1 MDQPT
6 HNKSSGHR
14 WPSRSLGRF
23 RYYRRWP
30 DGKSADTNTNVR
42 ASGFAMLIAFALMAL
57 FNSGDL
63 RSFTRDLPGNWL
75 TDQLVMYSDQW
86 HELMLALGPAHV
98 RPVIH
103 DLFDDLREM
112 RW

>member
-1 MDQPT
+1 MLDKP
-6 HNKSSGHR
+6 SGSR
-14 WPSRSLGRF
+14 WPSRRLWHIRYF
-23 RYYRRWP
+23 RRSPEDKTP
-30 DGKSADTNTNVR
+30 DTSANVR

-63 RSFTRDLPGNWL
+63 RSVTRDLPGNWL

-86 HELMLALGPAHV
+86 HELMLALGPAHARPAV
-98 RPVIH
+98 R
-103 DLFDDLREM
+103 DMFDDIHEV